1 MARRRQTRQ
10 LDLDDLAHPQWSDLP
25 PELRERLGALL
36 ADLLRQAA
44 TTDETAE
51 ARDDQ

>member
-1 MARRRQTRQ
+1 MARRRQTGQ
-10 LDLDDLAHPQWSDLP
+10 LDLDDLAHLRWSDLP

-36 ADLLRQAA
+36 ADLLRQATA
-44 TTDETAE
+44 SEAAE